1 MTSRTRTSVFTA
13 LLTVVLLTAPAA
25 LAEVSQRAIDRAQSF
40 LKTREMGK
48 NILAFVHFGADYKGH
63 AYLYSTAVTDEDDR
77 QLPDKI
83 ALVYRF
89 RWEDDGVTDIAFLCN
104 SKGSVYGVR
113 IMKHNGTI
121 QQPFMLADVTIQV
134 LGNAI
139 IEAMGDDLKDA
150 QRAELKRFVDAADS
164 RGLLV
169 AYLRLSQH

>member
-1 MTSRTRTSVFTA
+1 MI
-13 LLTVVLLTAPAA
+13 VLAAPAA

-63 AYLYSTAVTDEDDR
+63 AFLYTTAVTDEDDR

-104 SKGSVYGVR
+104 SKGAVYGLQ
-113 IMKHNGTI
+113 IMKSTAII
-121 QQPFMLADVTIQV
+121 QQPFAIANLTIQV

-150 QRAELKRFVDAADS
+150 QRAELKRFVDSADS

-169 AYLRLSQH
+169 AYLRLSQR